1 MIFPKF
7 IYRLINNLLG
17 TDISSDDILI
27 AESSMT
33 HSDIAEEPAKD
44 KQVNFFLNKEEG
56 GTSHKRKNF
65 CFQTR
70 VKFFFFISLRTMQ
83 V

>member
-1 MIFPKF
+1 MIFLKF
-7 IYRLINNLLG
+7 IYRLINDLLG

-44 KQVNFFLNKEEG
+44 KQVNFFFK
-56 GTSHKRKNF
+56 
-65 CFQTR
+65 
-70 VKFFFFISLRTMQ
+70 
-83 V
+83 